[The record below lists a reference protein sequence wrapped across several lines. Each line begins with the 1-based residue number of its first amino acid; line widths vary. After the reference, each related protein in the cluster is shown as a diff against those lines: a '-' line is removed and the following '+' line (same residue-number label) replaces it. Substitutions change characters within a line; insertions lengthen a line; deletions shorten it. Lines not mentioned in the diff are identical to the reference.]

1 MIVFD
6 GIVNAARHN
15 TEFQRGRSQRLPQ
28 KMPPHYQIS
37 LHIDDEENIIRSG
50 ASYGFHVFRVY
61 EPDDEWVQK
70 VLDEAERV
78 RNIERRQQAYRIL
91 TQKGES

>member
-1 MIVFD
+1 MIEGFAKYKTA
-6 GIVNAARHN
+6 NL
-15 TEFQRGRSQRLPQ
+15 RSGVITLL
-28 KMPPHYQIS
+28 KMRKDKE
-37 LHIDDEENIIRSG
+37 LEESIIRSG
-50 ASYGFHVFRVY
+50 TSFGFHVFRVY